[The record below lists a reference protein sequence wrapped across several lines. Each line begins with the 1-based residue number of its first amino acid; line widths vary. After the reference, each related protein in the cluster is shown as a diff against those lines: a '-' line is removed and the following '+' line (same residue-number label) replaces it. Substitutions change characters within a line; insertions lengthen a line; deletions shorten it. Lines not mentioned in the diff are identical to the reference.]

1 MTSTRKALVRVPGNT
16 GALDEITLSRA
27 PWDAPITQPDAREET
42 RPGFTL
48 IRPTPRKDLTR
59 AQMVIAVLRA
69 ELKEIRA

>member
-1 MTSTRKALVRVPGNT
+1 MTPTRKALVRANGAT
-16 GALDEITLSRA
+16 GALEEVTLSRA
-27 PWDAPITQPDAREET
+27 PWDAQITEPDAREET
-42 RPGFTL
+42 RPDFTL